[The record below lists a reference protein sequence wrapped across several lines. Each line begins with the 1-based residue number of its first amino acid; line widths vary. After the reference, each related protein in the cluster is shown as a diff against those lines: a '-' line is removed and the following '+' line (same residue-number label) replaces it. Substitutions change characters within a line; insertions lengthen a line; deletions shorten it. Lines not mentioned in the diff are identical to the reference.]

1 MTQNTDLKGAVQE
14 QFGRVAAKYLT
25 SVVHAQ
31 GEDLQ
36 VMVESANLQGN
47 ERVLDAGCGAG
58 HTAAS
63 FAPFAAEVV
72 ALDFTASMLQ
82 QVEVLAQERGLANIE
97 TRLGDVENLPLPD
110 STFDLVVSRYSAHHW
125 SRPGKALREFHRV
138 LKDGGRFILS
148 DVLGFGDP
156 VCDTYLNAIEVLRDP
171 SHVRDY
177 TLEEWSNRFAA
188 AGFHLEVVF
197 PYRIYL
203 HFEEWTERME
213 TPDVNR
219 AAIRALYSDS
229 PEEVREALQIDDEGH
244 SFQCAVL
251 RGTASHS

>member
-1 MTQNTDLKGAVQE
+1 MARESDLKGAVQE

-25 SVVHAQ
+25 SAVHAQ
-31 GEDLQ
+31 GEDLP
-36 VMVESANLQGN
+36 VMVEAANLHGG
-47 ERVLDAGCGAG
+47 ESVLDAGCGAG

-63 FAPFAAEVV
+63 FAPHVAQVT
-72 ALDFTASMLQ
+72 ALDFTASMLN
-82 QVEVLAQERGLANIE
+82 QVEVLAESRGLTNVR
-97 TRLGDVENLPLPD
+97 TRLGDVENLPFPNAA
-110 STFDLVVSRYSAHHW
+110 FDLVVSRYSAHHW
-125 SRPGKALREFHRV
+125 ARPGKALREFRRV

-188 AGFHLEVVF
+188 AGFSLEVFF

-203 HFEEWTERME
+203 YFEEWTERME
-213 TPDVNR
+213 TPTVNR
-219 AAIRALYSDS
+219 SAIRALYDAS

-251 RGTASHS
+251 RGTASGR

>member
-1 MTQNTDLKGAVQE
+1 MTRETDLKGAVQE

-25 SVVHAQ
+25 SAVHAQ
-31 GEDLQ
+31 GKDLP
-36 VMVESANLQGN
+36 VMVEAANLQGN

-63 FAPFAAEVV
+63 FAPFVAEVV
-72 ALDFTASMLQ
+72 ALDFTASMLP
-82 QVEVLAQERGLANIE
+82 QVDVLAQERGLANIE
-97 TRLGDVENLPLPD
+97 TRLGDVENLPFPD

-125 SRPGKALREFHRV
+125 SRPGKALRGFHRV
-138 LKDGGRFILS
+138 LRDGGLFILS

-177 TLEEWSNRFAA
+177 TLEEWSNNFAA
-188 AGFHLEVVF
+188 TGFHLEVVF
-197 PYRIYL
+197 PYRIFL
-203 HFEEWTERME
+203 HFEDWTERME
-213 TPDVNR
+213 TPDVYR
-219 AAIRALYSDS
+219 AAIRALYNDS
-229 PEEVREALQIDDEGH
+229 PEEVREALQIDEEGH

-251 RGTASHS
+251 RGTAS